1 MACDI
6 TLFSYFRSSC
16 SYRVRIALHLKKI
29 PFVYKPV
36 HLLKDEQFQK
46 KILRLNP
53 FAAVPCLVI
62 KEKAVKETAVK
73 ETAVKEKN
81 SVKFL
86 SQSLPVILYLDALY
100 PKPPL
105 LPQEP
110 FQRAEILS
118 VCEMINSSVQPLHNL
133 KVLKAVEEQWKGDR
147 LQWARGWIQE
157 GLSALE
163 SFLKPRAGRF
173 SFGDS
178 LTMADLFIEP
188 QLESARRFQTKLKPF
203 PVLNRIS
210 DSCRRLEAFQKAR
223 PADQPDAPA

>member
-1 MACDI
+1 MARDI

-16 SYRVRIALHLKKI
+16 SYRVRIALYLKKI

-36 HLLKDEQFQK
+36 HLLKDEQFQADFLQ
-46 KILRLNP
+46 INP
-53 FAAVPCLVI
+53 FAAVPCLVVR
-62 KEKAVKETAVK
+62 EKAVKEKAV
-73 ETAVKEKN
+73 TEKQA
-81 SVKFL
+81 VKFL
-86 SQSLPVILYLDALY
+86 GQSLPVILYLDALY
-100 PKPPL
+100 PEPPL

-118 VCEMINSSVQPLHNL
+118 VCEMINSSIQPLHNL
-133 KVLKAVEEQWKGDR
+133 RVLKAVEGKLKGDR
-147 LQWARGWIQE
+147 IKWARGWIQE

-188 QLESARRFQTKLKPF
+188 QLESARRFQAALKPF
-203 PVLNRIS
+203 PVLNRVS